1 MKISSTSPNKRLDS
15 FLGST
20 LRWAIFAQSL
30 NVFIKIEHGRT
41 KMKFIN
47 ILLPTTI
54 LFSCFAY
61 GSDLIDLDGAEPVK
75 TLYGTLSITG
85 DFQQEKLLLNG
96 KVLKL
101 PDGDGDF
108 ASLGF
113 VSRNSFPTSDAILIS
128 DSSGASC
135 QLYRFVTLGDSAPI
149 ITPAF
154 GTCDDGPKISSK
166 GDQVT

>member
-1 MKISSTSPNKRLDS
+1 
-15 FLGST
+15 
-20 LRWAIFAQSL
+20 
-30 NVFIKIEHGRT
+30 
-41 KMKFIN
+41 MKFIS

-61 GSDLIDLDGAEPVK
+61 GSDSIDIDGAESVK

-96 KVLKL
+96 EVLEL
-101 PDGDGDF
+101 PGGDEF

-113 VSRNSFPTSDAILIS
+113 VRRNSFPTSDAILVS

-135 QLYRFVTLGDSAPI
+135 QLYRFVTLSNSAPI

-154 GTCDDGPKISSK
+154 GTCDDDPKTSFK
-166 GDQVT
+166 GDQVTLKMKNSKSKTETFVYAKGVVTKNGKLIK